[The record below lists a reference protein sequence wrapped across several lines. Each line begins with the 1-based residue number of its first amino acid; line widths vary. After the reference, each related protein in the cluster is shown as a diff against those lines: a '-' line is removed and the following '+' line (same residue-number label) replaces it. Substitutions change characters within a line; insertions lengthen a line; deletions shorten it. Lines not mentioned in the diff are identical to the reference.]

1 MGKISA
7 KGKTMGKD
15 QRILENSRKQAL
27 RKFVKRNGSVVVFA
41 IICIIAAIFVPRFA
55 SANNLLLII
64 KQSAIPIIACIG
76 MTMVLMTGGID
87 LSLGYTIGLCSTIV
101 GILVKTQ
108 EMAYIPAILITLG
121 VAAIIGTV
129 NGFCVQ
135 VIKVPAFITTLGTG
149 YIIYGLAEIV
159 SHGESVNR
167 LPKAFLAIGKT
178 EVFGL
183 NTTVVITAVI
193 CVVFFYILH
202 LSTFGRNLSAF
213 GLSEPASRLSG
224 VSTARI
230 NISVYV
236 ISAVLAGLV
245 GILLSIDVNCAQP
258 TMGGGNYTFEVIT
271 GAVLGGASLFG
282 GVGSV
287 VGAIFGVMTIKVI
300 GNCINLMNAAY
311 YLYDAIMGIIILAA
325 IIFENVKNR
334 KL

>member
-1 MGKISA
+1 MGKEQ
-7 KGKTMGKD
+7 KTM
-15 QRILENSRKQAL
+15 ENNKQAL
-27 RKFVKRNGSVVVFA
+27 RMFVKKNGSVVVFA
-41 IICIIAAIFVPRFA
+41 ILCIAAAIFVPRFA
-55 SANNLLLII
+55 SVNNFLLII
-64 KQSAIPIIACIG
+64 KQSAIPVIACIG

-87 LSLGYTIGLCSTIV
+87 LSLGYTIGLSSTIV
-101 GILVKTQ
+101 GMLVKTR
-108 EMAYIPAILITLG
+108 EMAYLPAILITLG
-121 VAAIIGTV
+121 VGVVIGLI

-135 VIKVPAFITTLGTG
+135 AIKVPAFITTLGTG
-149 YIIYGLAEIV
+149 YIIYGIAEIV

-167 LPKAFLAIGKT
+167 LPKGFLAIGKT
-178 EVFGL
+178 EVLGV

-193 CVVFFYILH
+193 CLVFFYILH
-202 LSTFGRNLSAF
+202 MSTFGRNLSAF

-224 VSTARI
+224 VATAKI
-230 NISVYV
+230 NVLVYV
-236 ISAVLAGLV
+236 NCAVLASLV

-287 VGAIFGVMTIKVI
+287 VGALFGVMTIKVI

-325 IIFENVKNR
+325 IVFENVKNR

>member
-1 MGKISA
+1 MGKE
-7 KGKTMGKD
+7 
-15 QRILENSRKQAL
+15 QNNSDNKKKQAL
-27 RKFVKRNGSVVVFA
+27 KTYIKRNGSVVIFI
-41 IICIIAAIFVPRFA
+41 IICIIAALFVPRFA
-55 SANNLLLII
+55 SANNLLLIV

-101 GILVKTQ
+101 GMLVKTH

-121 VAAIIGTV
+121 VGSVIGLI

-135 VIKVPAFITTLGTG
+135 SIKVPAFITTLGTG
-149 YIIYGLAEIV
+149 YIIYGIAEIV

-167 LPKAFLAIGKT
+167 LPKGFLAIGKT
-178 EVFGL
+178 ELLGL
-183 NTTVVITAVI
+183 NTTVLISAII
-193 CVVFFYILH
+193 CIVFYYILH
-202 LSTFGRNLSAF
+202 KSTFGRNLSAF

-224 VSTARI
+224 VATARI
-230 NISVYV
+230 NVTVYV
-236 ISAVLAGLV
+236 VSSVLAALV

-258 TMGGGNYTFEVIT
+258 TMGGGGYTFEIIT
-271 GAVLGGASLFG
+271 GAVLGGVSLFG
-282 GVGSV
+282 GIGSV
-287 VGAIFGVMTIKVI
+287 IGAMFGVMTIKVI

>member
-1 MGKISA
+1 M
-7 KGKTMGKD
+7 
-15 QRILENSRKQAL
+15 
-27 RKFVKRNGSVVVFA
+27 FVKKNGSVVVFV
-41 IICIIAAIFVPRFA
+41 ILCIVAAIFVPRFA
-55 SANNLLLII
+55 SVNNFLLII
-64 KQSAIPIIACIG
+64 KQSAIPVIACIG

-87 LSLGYTIGLCSTIV
+87 LSLGYTIGLSSTIV
-101 GILVKTQ
+101 GMLVKTH
-108 EMAYIPAILITLG
+108 EMAYLPAILITLG
-121 VAAIIGTV
+121 VGVVIGLI

-135 VIKVPAFITTLGTG
+135 AIKVPAFITTLGTG
-149 YIIYGLAEIV
+149 YIIYGIAEIV

-167 LPKAFLAIGKT
+167 LPKGFLAIGKT
-178 EVFGL
+178 EVLGV

-193 CVVFFYILH
+193 CLVFFYILH
-202 LSTFGRNLSAF
+202 MSTFGRNLSAF

-224 VSTARI
+224 VATAKI
-230 NISVYV
+230 NVLVYV
-236 ISAVLAGLV
+236 NCAVLASLV

-287 VGAIFGVMTIKVI
+287 VGALFGVMTIKVI

-325 IIFENVKNR
+325 IVFENVKNR

>member
-1 MGKISA
+1 MGKEQ
-7 KGKTMGKD
+7 KTM
-15 QRILENSRKQAL
+15 ENNKQAL
-27 RKFVKRNGSVVVFA
+27 RMFVKKNGSVVVFA
-41 IICIIAAIFVPRFA
+41 ILCVVAAIFVPRFA
-55 SANNLLLII
+55 SVNNFLLII
-64 KQSAIPIIACIG
+64 KQSAIPVIACIG

-87 LSLGYTIGLCSTIV
+87 LSLGYTIGLSSTIV
-101 GILVKTQ
+101 GMLVKTH
-108 EMAYIPAILITLG
+108 EMAYLPAILITLG
-121 VAAIIGTV
+121 IGAV
-129 NGFCVQ
+129 IGLINGFCVQ
-135 VIKVPAFITTLGTG
+135 AIKVPAFITTLGTG
-149 YIIYGLAEIV
+149 YIIYGIAEIV

-167 LPKAFLAIGKT
+167 LPKGFLAIGKT
-178 EVFGL
+178 EVLGV

-193 CVVFFYILH
+193 CLVFFYILH
-202 LSTFGRNLSAF
+202 MSTFGRNLSAF

-224 VSTARI
+224 VATAKI
-230 NISVYV
+230 NMLVYV
-236 ISAVLAGLV
+236 NCAVLASLV

-287 VGAIFGVMTIKVI
+287 VGALFGVMTIKVI

-325 IIFENVKNR
+325 IVFENIKNR

>member
-1 MGKISA
+1 MS
-7 KGKTMGKD
+7 KD
-15 QRILENSRKQAL
+15 QRTLENNKKQAL
-27 RKFVKRNGSVVVFA
+27 RRFVKKNGSVVVFA
-41 IICIIAAIFVPRFA
+41 IICMIAAIFVPRFA

-121 VAAIIGTV
+121 VAALIGMV
-129 NGFCVQ
+129 NGVCVQ

-167 LPKAFLAIGKT
+167 LPKGFLAIGKT

-183 NTTVVITAVI
+183 NTTVLITAVI
-193 CVVFFYILH
+193 CVIFFYILH

-230 NISVYV
+230 NITVYV
-236 ISAVLAGLV
+236 ISAVMAGLV

-287 VGAIFGVMTIKVI
+287 VGAVFGVMTIKVI

-311 YLYDAIMGIIILAA
+311 YLFDAIMGVIILAA

>member
-1 MGKISA
+1 M
-7 KGKTMGKD
+7 
-15 QRILENSRKQAL
+15 ENNTKQWL
-27 RKFVKRNGSVVVFA
+27 RKFVKKNGSVVVFA
-41 IICIIAAIFVPRFA
+41 ILCIAASIFVPRFA
-55 SANNLLLII
+55 SVNNILLII
-64 KQSAIPIIACIG
+64 KQSAIPVIACIG

-87 LSLGYTIGLCSTIV
+87 LSLGYTIGLSSTIV
-101 GILVKTQ
+101 GMLVKTH
-108 EMAYIPAILITLG
+108 EMAYLPAILITLG
-121 VAAIIGTV
+121 VGAVIGLV

-135 VIKVPAFITTLGTG
+135 AIKVPAFITTLGTG
-149 YIIYGLAEIV
+149 YIIYGIAEIV

-167 LPKAFLAIGKT
+167 LPKGFLAIGKT
-178 EVFGL
+178 EVLGV

-193 CVVFFYILH
+193 CLVFFYILH
-202 LSTFGRNLSAF
+202 MSTFGRNLSAF

-224 VSTARI
+224 VATARI
-230 NISVYV
+230 NVLVYV
-236 ISAVLAGLV
+236 NCAVLASLV

-287 VGAIFGVMTIKVI
+287 VGALFGVMTIKVI

-325 IIFENVKNR
+325 IIFENIKNR

>member
-1 MGKISA
+1 M
-7 KGKTMGKD
+7 
-15 QRILENSRKQAL
+15 
-27 RKFVKRNGSVVVFA
+27 FVKKNGSVVVFA
-41 IICIIAAIFVPRFA
+41 ILCIAAAIFVPRFA
-55 SANNLLLII
+55 SVNNFLLII
-64 KQSAIPIIACIG
+64 KQSAIPVIACIG

-87 LSLGYTIGLCSTIV
+87 LSLGYTIGLSSTIV
-101 GILVKTQ
+101 GMLVKTH
-108 EMAYIPAILITLG
+108 EMAYLPAILITLG
-121 VAAIIGTV
+121 VGVLIGLI

-135 VIKVPAFITTLGTG
+135 AIKVPAFITTLGTG
-149 YIIYGLAEIV
+149 YIIYGIAEIV

-167 LPKAFLAIGKT
+167 LPKGFLAIGKT
-178 EVFGL
+178 EVLGV

-193 CVVFFYILH
+193 CLVFFYILH
-202 LSTFGRNLSAF
+202 MSTFGRNLSAF

-224 VSTARI
+224 VATAKI
-230 NISVYV
+230 NVLVYV
-236 ISAVLAGLV
+236 NCAVLASLV

-287 VGAIFGVMTIKVI
+287 VGALFGVMTIKVI

-325 IIFENVKNR
+325 IVFENVKNR

>member
-1 MGKISA
+1 MGKEQKIMES
-7 KGKTMGKD
+7 
-15 QRILENSRKQAL
+15 NRKQAL
-27 RKFVKRNGSVVVFA
+27 RKFVKKNGSVVVFA
-41 IICIIAAIFVPRFA
+41 ILCITAAIFVPRFA
-55 SANNLLLII
+55 SVNNFLLII
-64 KQSAIPIIACIG
+64 KQSAIPVIACIG

-87 LSLGYTIGLCSTIV
+87 LSLGYTIGLSSTIV
-101 GILVKTQ
+101 GMLVKTH
-108 EMAYIPAILITLG
+108 EMAYLPAILITLG
-121 VAAIIGTV
+121 VGAVIGLV

-135 VIKVPAFITTLGTG
+135 GIKVPAFITTLGTG
-149 YIIYGLAEIV
+149 YIIYGIAEIV

-167 LPKAFLAIGKT
+167 LPKGFLAIGKT
-178 EVFGL
+178 EVFGV

-193 CVVFFYILH
+193 CLIFFYILH
-202 LSTFGRNLSAF
+202 MSTFGRNLSAF

-224 VSTARI
+224 VATSKI
-230 NISVYV
+230 NVLVYV
-236 ISAVLAGLV
+236 NSAVLASLV

-287 VGAIFGVMTIKVI
+287 VGALFGVMTIKVI

-325 IIFENVKNR
+325 IIFENIKNR

>member
-1 MGKISA
+1 MGKEQ
-7 KGKTMGKD
+7 KTM
-15 QRILENSRKQAL
+15 ENNKQTL
-27 RKFVKRNGSVVVFA
+27 RMFVKKNGSVVVFV
-41 IICIIAAIFVPRFA
+41 ILCIVAAIFVPRFA
-55 SANNLLLII
+55 SVNNFLLII
-64 KQSAIPIIACIG
+64 KQSAIPVIACIG

-87 LSLGYTIGLCSTIV
+87 LSLGYTIGLSSTIV
-101 GILVKTQ
+101 GMLVKTH
-108 EMAYIPAILITLG
+108 EMAYLPAILITLG
-121 VAAIIGTV
+121 VGVVIGLI

-135 VIKVPAFITTLGTG
+135 AIKVPAFITTLGTG
-149 YIIYGLAEIV
+149 YIIYGIAEIV

-167 LPKAFLAIGKT
+167 LPKGFLAIGKT
-178 EVFGL
+178 EVLGV

-193 CVVFFYILH
+193 CLVFFYILH
-202 LSTFGRNLSAF
+202 MSTFGRNLSAF

-224 VSTARI
+224 VATAKI
-230 NISVYV
+230 NVLVYV
-236 ISAVLAGLV
+236 NCAVLASLV

-287 VGAIFGVMTIKVI
+287 VGALFGVMTIKVI

-325 IIFENVKNR
+325 IVFENVKNR

>member
-1 MGKISA
+1 M
-7 KGKTMGKD
+7 
-15 QRILENSRKQAL
+15 
-27 RKFVKRNGSVVVFA
+27 FVKKNGSVVVFA
-41 IICIIAAIFVPRFA
+41 ILCIAAAIFVPRFA
-55 SANNLLLII
+55 SVNNFLLII
-64 KQSAIPIIACIG
+64 KQSAIPVIACIG

-87 LSLGYTIGLCSTIV
+87 LSLGYTIGLSSTIV
-101 GILVKTQ
+101 GMLVKTH
-108 EMAYIPAILITLG
+108 EMAYLPAILITLG
-121 VAAIIGTV
+121 VGVVIGLI

-135 VIKVPAFITTLGTG
+135 AIKVPAFITTLGTG
-149 YIIYGLAEIV
+149 YIIYGIAEIV

-167 LPKAFLAIGKT
+167 LPKGFLAIGKT
-178 EVFGL
+178 EVLGV

-193 CVVFFYILH
+193 CLVFFYILH
-202 LSTFGRNLSAF
+202 MSTFGRNLSAF

-224 VSTARI
+224 VATAKI
-230 NISVYV
+230 NVLVYV
-236 ISAVLAGLV
+236 NCAVLASLV

-287 VGAIFGVMTIKVI
+287 VGALFGVMTIKVI

-325 IIFENVKNR
+325 IVFENVKNR